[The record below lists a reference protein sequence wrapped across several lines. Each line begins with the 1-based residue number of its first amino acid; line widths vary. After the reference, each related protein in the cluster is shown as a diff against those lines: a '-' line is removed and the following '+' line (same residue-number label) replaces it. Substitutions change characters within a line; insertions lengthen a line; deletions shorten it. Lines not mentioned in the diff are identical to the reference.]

1 MKKKKIPMR
10 KCVACGE
17 NKAKKELIRIVKNK
31 EGNVD
36 VDLTGK
42 MNGRG
47 AYICSNS
54 SCLEKTIKKKQ
65 LSKALDV
72 EIPTEV
78 FHKLDKM
85 INSNNEQ

>member
-1 MKKKKIPMR
+1 M
-10 KCVACGE
+10 
-17 NKAKKELIRIVKNK
+17 
-31 EGNVD
+31 
-36 VDLTGK
+36 DLTGK

-54 SCLEKTIKKKQ
+54 SCLEKTIKEKKQ